1 MGSCFLDI
9 EKMRKPVVFMIA
21 FAILIDMNYFAFA
34 MPYTFNQHRQP
45 RSQLSQLNQ
54 LIQGLRQE
62 MSKIRY
68 SAPTIED
75 TAKFKTYEDDLD
87 QYRPKVPIPF
97 RIQHILH

>member
-34 MPYTFNQHRQP
+34 LPYTFNQHRQQ

-68 SAPTIED
+68 SAPTLED
-75 TAKFKTYEDDLD
+75 TAKFKDDLD
-87 QYRPKVPIPF
+87 QYRQMVPIPF
-97 RIQHILH
+97 RIQHIL

>member
-54 LIQGLRQE
+54 LIQDSESAQLVEIWKRLLCRRMLKLSFKFLCRDHGTTG
-62 MSKIRY
+62 IRGVFG
-68 SAPTIED
+68 T
-75 TAKFKTYEDDLD
+75 
-87 QYRPKVPIPF
+87 PF
-97 RIQHILH
+97 F